1 MNRSRTSAT
10 PGVVSQALAPVCS
23 RVLVAVPPDGFG
35 TQLPAMRSWLDETC
49 GPGGWASAL
58 AGTSGVVNDA
68 VAFYFAKA
76 EHARAFIR
84 RFCCAYRRP
93 PSPLDGSTPG

>member
-1 MNRSRTSAT
+1 MNRPRTSVAS
-10 PGVVSQALAPVCS
+10 PAASQALPSVS
-23 RVLVAVPPDGFG
+23 NSVLVAVPPDGFG
-35 TQLPAMRSWLDETC
+35 AQLPAIRCWLDETC
-49 GPGGWASAL
+49 GPRGWASAP

-84 RFCCAYRRP
+84 RFCCGYRR
-93 PSPLDGSTPG
+93 